1 MEKFFISRPIF
12 AISLAIVIVL
22 VGLISI
28 LNLPIE
34 QYPDITPP
42 VVEVSATYDGADAE
56 TVNNA
61 VATPVAQSVMGVSDM
76 LYLQTTSAND
86 GSMVMQV
93 TFDIGSDPDLDAIFT
108 QNNVSSAAAQL
119 PATVTKQGVTT
130 RKTMTGFLLV
140 FSLHSDGRYDDEFL
154 SNYAY
159 INLQNELLKING
171 VGKVSIMGA
180 GEYAM
185 RVWLRPD
192 VLKYYDIPV
201 SAVTAAIE
209 NQGGI
214 YPAGQFGA
222 EPAPDGTSYTYTV
235 TMPPQITTAEQF
247 GDIVV
252 VTTSEGEQIRLRDV
266 ADVSLGSQSYGVS
279 SLFEG
284 KPTAL
289 IVIYQEPGSNA
300 VAVGDKVKAEM
311 ARLGERLPD
320 GITTST
326 VVDTTTSIDAGISD
340 IFTTLIIAL
349 VLVICIIYLFIQDWR
364 ATVIPLVAIPVSLV
378 GAFALFPLLGFSI
391 NIISLL
397 GLVLLALGFFLAAH
411 PQMVFGTKWAPEELA
426 LGAKLLRI
434 MTLNAAL
441 SFPFSVFESHV
452 NIHERYLFLKAV
464 TMAKSVLSP
473 LISIPLLL
481 LGFRSPAIA
490 TLSLVLT
497 IVCGLTYM
505 AYCFAVL
512 KMPVSF
518 RTYDLPLMKNMM
530 GFTFYIFLAVVV
542 DQLNY
547 GIGTL
552 MTTWIHGAE
561 LSGVYYSANQL
572 NVYYLSFA
580 MAISNVLI
588 PRVHRMVAEGDSNRE
603 LTRLMTKAGRLQF
616 IMLMAVFLGFVA
628 VGRPFVILWAGGKE
642 QFAVDYPV
650 ALLLFASTIVSAI
663 QFVGLEILRAKNMH
677 RFRAWVYLAAAAVNV
692 GLMIPLC
699 KYGGLV
705 GVAGSI
711 LFVTVVG
718 NVLPIN
724 WYFRRHVGLDV
735 RWFWVRIARLLPSM
749 LVPAIVA
756 VLIAVLAPVSGYLD
770 ILIWGCVFV
779 AVYAASLWL
788 FGMNRYER
796 GIVTGV
802 LDKFRR
808 KRRRRA

>member
-1 MEKFFISRPIF
+1 MQKEGGPLQVNQVRLGAVLSYVSMGLSTL
-12 AISLAIVIVL
+12 ISLIYT
-22 VGLISI
+22 
-28 LNLPIE
+28 PI
-34 QYPDITPP
+34 
-42 VVEVSATYDGADAE
+42 
-56 TVNNA
+56 
-61 VATPVAQSVMGVSDM
+61 M
-76 LYLQTTSAND
+76 L
-86 GSMVMQV
+86 G
-93 TFDIGSDPDLDAIFT
+93 
-108 QNNVSSAAAQL
+108 
-119 PATVTKQGVTT
+119 
-130 RKTMTGFLLV
+130 
-140 FSLHSDGRYDDEFL
+140 
-154 SNYAY
+154 
-159 INLQNELLKING
+159 
-171 VGKVSIMGA
+171 
-180 GEYAM
+180 
-185 RVWLRPD
+185 
-192 VLKYYDIPV
+192 
-201 SAVTAAIE
+201 
-209 NQGGI
+209 
-214 YPAGQFGA
+214 
-222 EPAPDGTSYTYTV
+222 
-235 TMPPQITTAEQF
+235 
-247 GDIVV
+247 
-252 VTTSEGEQIRLRDV
+252 
-266 ADVSLGSQSYGVS
+266 
-279 SLFEG
+279 
-284 KPTAL
+284 
-289 IVIYQEPGSNA
+289 
-300 VAVGDKVKAEM
+300 
-311 ARLGERLPD
+311 RLGETEYGVYGAVGP
-320 GITTST
+320 I
-326 VVDTTTSIDAGISD
+326 ISYLLLLSMGLGSAYIRYYSQAKVAKD
-340 IFTTLIIAL
+340 RREMAKLNGMFLVTL
-349 VLVICIIYLFIQDWR
+349 
-364 ATVIPLVAIPVSLV
+364 
-378 GAFALFPLLGFSI
+378 
-391 NIISLL
+391 SLL

-452 NIHERYLFLKAV
+452 NIHERYLFLKA
-464 TMAKSVLSP
+464 
-473 LISIPLLL
+473 
-481 LGFRSPAIA
+481 A

-518 RTYDLPLMKNMM
+518 RTYDLPLMKSMM

-699 KYGGLV
+699 KYGGLI

-779 AVYAASLWL
+779 AVYVASLWL

>member
-1 MEKFFISRPIF
+1 MQVNQVRLGAVLSYVSMGLSTL
-12 AISLAIVIVL
+12 ISLIYT
-22 VGLISI
+22 
-28 LNLPIE
+28 PI
-34 QYPDITPP
+34 
-42 VVEVSATYDGADAE
+42 
-56 TVNNA
+56 
-61 VATPVAQSVMGVSDM
+61 M
-76 LYLQTTSAND
+76 L
-86 GSMVMQV
+86 G
-93 TFDIGSDPDLDAIFT
+93 
-108 QNNVSSAAAQL
+108 
-119 PATVTKQGVTT
+119 
-130 RKTMTGFLLV
+130 
-140 FSLHSDGRYDDEFL
+140 
-154 SNYAY
+154 
-159 INLQNELLKING
+159 
-171 VGKVSIMGA
+171 
-180 GEYAM
+180 
-185 RVWLRPD
+185 
-192 VLKYYDIPV
+192 
-201 SAVTAAIE
+201 
-209 NQGGI
+209 
-214 YPAGQFGA
+214 
-222 EPAPDGTSYTYTV
+222 
-235 TMPPQITTAEQF
+235 
-247 GDIVV
+247 
-252 VTTSEGEQIRLRDV
+252 
-266 ADVSLGSQSYGVS
+266 
-279 SLFEG
+279 
-284 KPTAL
+284 
-289 IVIYQEPGSNA
+289 
-300 VAVGDKVKAEM
+300 
-311 ARLGERLPD
+311 RLGETEYGVYGAVGP
-320 GITTST
+320 I
-326 VVDTTTSIDAGISD
+326 ISYLLLLSMGLGSAYIRYYSQAKVAKD
-340 IFTTLIIAL
+340 RQEMAKLNGMFLVTL
-349 VLVICIIYLFIQDWR
+349 
-364 ATVIPLVAIPVSLV
+364 
-378 GAFALFPLLGFSI
+378 
-391 NIISLL
+391 SLL

-434 MTLNAAL
+434 MTVNAAL

-603 LTRLMTKAGRLQF
+603 LTRLMTKTGRLQF
-616 IMLMAVFLGFVA
+616 IMLMAVFLGFV
-628 VGRPFVILWAGGKE
+628 
-642 QFAVDYPV
+642 AVDYPV

-699 KYGGLV
+699 KYCGLV

-711 LFVTVVG
+711 LFITVVG

-724 WYFRRHVGLDV
+724 WYFRHYVGLDV

-749 LVPAIVA
+749 ILPAVVA

-802 LDKFRR
+802 LNKFRR
-808 KRRRRA
+808 KRRRR